1 MKSFK
6 EKDPYLIETITEIT
20 VKDNTITT
28 ITNINKNKMENT
40 KPDLIEVLNNKENL
54 LTTPTKEPED
64 KIKID
69 KIDLEKTIKEV
80 DKEPSTMQI
89 TKTSECAEKLM
100 LFVIKN
106 IKLSTKKHSK
116 NLNSLNLN
124 YKTNL
129 LKLFIY

>member
-40 KPDLIEVLNNKENL
+40 NPDLIEVLNNKENL